1 MAHRGQQIRLCEAG
15 QQDRQSTPTQR
26 LTMSNTSSFGLDR
39 DFLERFNAPG
49 YKPFKT
55 LQEHQEASEIPG
67 VKEEQRARW
76 RENFHNHKKGIRV
89 RATRVN
95 KTSHIC
101 DPSGEQIQR
110 AAIRSEYTKAKA
122 ASGAN

>member
-1 MAHRGQQIRLCEAG
+1 
-15 QQDRQSTPTQR
+15 
-26 LTMSNTSSFGLDR
+26 MSHTSSFGLDR
-39 DFLERFNAPG
+39 DFLERFNAPS

-55 LQEHQEASEIPG
+55 LQEHQEESEIPDA
-67 VKEEQRARW
+67 KEEQRARW

-101 DPSGEQIQR
+101 DPSGEQLQR
-110 AAIRSEYTKAKA
+110 AAIRRELAQA
-122 ASGAN
+122 A